1 MVWRSKSM
9 SKRTISKNFSAEKIE
24 VLNSMLRITRCHY
37 RESLYPWD
45 RAHFLPA
52 EWYFYCNPTPGG
64 YFYLT
69 GEAAQPFL
77 TDRVY
82 IFPRGCSFFTYSKQP
97 ISHFYI
103 HFRIYDHI
111 TSPEQHFELPLE
123 PQLLQL
129 IDDCIATGQDWRNT
143 QRRTLLAYAIIGLAM
158 SRLPPELF
166 RLDTIPDHRVEAIC
180 ELIEGNLREKYSNT
194 ALAER
199 AGLSRNS
206 FIRLFREKTGE
217 TPQQFRLR
225 KSVEYAAGEL
235 HYSTHSI
242 DEIAEAAGFS
252 DRFHFTKVFG
262 RFMQMPPAAYRR
274 ITRGES
280 GHTGR

>member
-1 MVWRSKSM
+1 M
-9 SKRTISKNFSAEKIE
+9 
-24 VLNSMLRITRCHY
+24 
-37 RESLYPWD
+37 
-45 RAHFLPA
+45 
-52 EWYFYCNPTPGG
+52 
-64 YFYLT
+64 T

-123 PQLLQL
+123 PQLRQL

-194 ALAER
+194 ELAER

-262 RFMQMPPAAYRR
+262 RVMQMPPAAYRR
-274 ITRGES
+274 ITRGQGGATKE
-280 GHTGR
+280 

>member
-1 MVWRSKSM
+1 MR
-9 SKRTISKNFSAEKIE
+9 
-24 VLNSMLRITRCHY
+24 
-37 RESLYPWD
+37 
-45 RAHFLPA
+45 
-52 EWYFYCNPTPGG
+52 
-64 YFYLT
+64 
-69 GEAAQPFL
+69 
-77 TDRVY
+77 
-82 IFPRGCSFFTYSKQP
+82 
-97 ISHFYI
+97 
-103 HFRIYDHI
+103 
-111 TSPEQHFELPLE
+111 
-123 PQLLQL
+123 QL

-143 QRRTLLAYAIIGLAM
+143 QRHTLLAYAIIGLAM

-166 RLDTIPDHRVEAIC
+166 RLDTIPDHRVKAVC
-180 ELIEGNLREKYSNT
+180 EFIEGNLREKHSNSE
-194 ALAER
+194 LAAR

>member
-1 MVWRSKSM
+1 MPAQIDRMFPAIQNLLKLMVHIQIRYLLPSSLRVM
-9 SKRTISKNFSAEKIE
+9 SQERRMTE
-24 VLNSMLRITRCHY
+24 H
-37 RESLYPWD
+37 
-45 RAHFLPA
+45 
-52 EWYFYCNPTPGG
+52 NPP
-64 YFYLT
+64 LCVRHPQPVIQ
-69 GEAAQPFL
+69 EA
-77 TDRVY
+77 
-82 IFPRGCSFFTYSKQP
+82 K
-97 ISHFYI
+97 
-103 HFRIYDHI
+103 
-111 TSPEQHFELPLE
+111 LPLSFHSE
-123 PQLLQL
+123 PPAMGRSVQSDNLSIADPDRICPALVLIPYSFCCRAVPEILLESRV
-129 IDDCIATGQDWRNT
+129 IFRPVCHPR
-143 QRRTLLAYAIIGLAM
+143 QRILRVVVVAR
-158 SRLPPELF
+158 SRQNRQSLRQPVDTAFQPPELF

-194 ALAER
+194 ELAER